1 MSALDT
7 IPFKTVLDGLFALDG
22 GEASAGRDARQ
33 LGIAIAGIANRY
45 ATAHEFYRWPQ
56 FSRIE
61 ERAYRPYWAADTTY
75 DITDELFFDD
85 DRKYYRPDSAPNNP
99 AMGESPATH
108 PETWIEITQVRR
120 VVLLEQDGE
129 CAIGAALA
137 AWDRDPESD
146 RCARRVDFTLRADGI
161 YFAPDA
167 PPTVWLD
174 YREPAPD
181 FHARVYDAAKAYAA
195 GESIYW
201 VPATGLGEV
210 YDVLALTTAGQTPAT
225 NPAKFEK
232 VDFPRFLSRAVQ
244 AGAYAE
250 WLTGP
255 GGDSEG
261 QRANIFEAKFTD
273 LLNEQVFQITNIQGQ
288 TRRARFRRH

>member
-7 IPFKTVLDGLFALDG
+7 VSFQSVLDGVFALDG
-22 GEASAGRDARQ
+22 GADSLGRDSRQ
-33 LGIAIAGIANRY
+33 LGLAINAINDNY
-45 ATAHEFYRWPQ
+45 STAHEYYRWPQ

-61 ERAYRPYWAADTTY
+61 ERAYRPYWAADITY
-75 DITDELFFDD
+75 GITDELFFDD

-99 AMGESPATH
+99 AMGESPATN
-108 PETWIEITQVRR
+108 PEKWIELTCFRR

-137 AWDRDPESD
+137 AWDRDPEAD
-146 RCARRVDFTLRADGI
+146 PCARRVDFTLRADGI

-174 YREPAPD
+174 YREPVRD
-181 FHARVYDAAKAYAA
+181 FLAKVYDAAKAYAA
-195 GESIYW
+195 GARVYW
-201 VPATGLGEV
+201 VPTVGDGEV
-210 YDVLALTTAGQTPAT
+210 YEVLALTTAGQTPGT
-225 NPAKFEK
+225 NPEKFEQ

-244 AGAYAE
+244 TGAYSD

-255 GGDSEG
+255 GGDTEG
-261 QRANIFEAKFTD
+261 TRAKIFDAKFTE
-273 LLNEQVFQITNIQGQ
+273 LLDEQVFQITNIQGQ
-288 TRRARFRRH
+288 TRKARFRR